1 MKSEFLHKDNTGR
14 LIIIFAGWSTEP
26 NFYRHISLP
35 GWDLI
40 VAYDYSDL
48 DFDKSVMNGYHT
60 VALFAWSLG
69 VFAASMVIPA
79 DRLALAVAINGTESP
94 VDDEFGIPVNIFNG
108 TAQTLNE
115 RNLKKFRRRMF
126 GNPSADHTLGL
137 NETPLALAEAPM
149 ALAEAKDDID
159 HLRSQLEFIACIS
172 KNNSKYS
179 DISSPEDSDINPS
192 QYSAK
197 NSSNGNIN
205 WNRVYISENDQ
216 IFPPKSQRKAWEM
229 HPSNPEIVA
238 LDEPHYVDLYRII
251 KSALPAK
258 ESVGKLFHKALST
271 YDNQAIAQRTIA
283 EHLTDF
289 PGGVPLSPKKVLEIG
304 PGSGVFT
311 KLFANRFH
319 PDRMDFVELY
329 PLPSFNIA
337 TEENYFVADA
347 EDWVAQEALANP
359 GTYDAIISASALQWF
374 ANPDSFF
381 RNAAKLLCPG
391 GGFMLCSTFVPGNL
405 KEMESVNPYGLI
417 YRPIDE
423 MEYIVQ
429 KYFMFSKLEEEELI
443 VGFDSPQQT
452 LRHLKETGVGGGI
465 STGRSPRQ
473 LLGST
478 PLILTYRPLYIYAV
492 TSPSPPS

>member
-26 NFYRHISLP
+26 DFYRHISLS
-35 GWDLI
+35 GWDLLI
-40 VAYDYSDL
+40 VYDYSDI
-48 DFDKSVMNGYHT
+48 DFDASAIDSYHT

-79 DRLALAVAINGTESP
+79 DRIALAVAVNGTESP
-94 VDDEFGIPVNIFNG
+94 VDDEFGIPVKIFNG

-115 RNLKKFRRRMF
+115 RNLTKFRRRMF
-126 GNPSADHTLGL
+126 GNPPTDHTLGL
-137 NETPLALAEAPM
+137 NETHM

-179 DISSPEDSDINPS
+179 DTPSPEDSDINPS

-205 WNRVYISENDQ
+205 WNRVYISGNDL
-216 IFPPKSQRKAWEM
+216 IFPSKSQKRAWEI
-229 HPSNPEIVA
+229 HPSRPEIIEL
-238 LDEPHYVDLYRII
+238 LDSPHYVDLNRII

-271 YDNQAIAQRTIA
+271 YDSQAIAQRTIA

-304 PGSGVFT
+304 PGSGVFS
-311 KLFANRFH
+311 KLFAKRFH
-319 PDRMDFVELY
+319 PDRIDFVELY
-329 PLPSFNIA
+329 ALPSFGIA
-337 TEENYFVADA
+337 PEENYFVADA
-347 EDWVAQEALANP
+347 EDWVAQEALTNP
-359 GTYDAIISASALQWF
+359 GVYDAIISASALQWF

-381 RNAAKLLCPG
+381 QNVAKLLCPG
-391 GGFMLCSTFVPGNL
+391 GFILCSTFVPGNL

-423 MEYIVQ
+423 MERIVR

-465 STGRSPRQ
+465 STGRTPRQ

-492 TSPSPPS
+492 TSPPS